1 MNKTIKNTIV
11 FTNGDSVVINEPIS
25 LPLKEKVMY
34 KIKNSDKNA
43 IISTSTG
50 ETVIPVN
57 NILFATSSPFNFEEM
72 ELDGCYEIY
81 FRSKDQYGNKRLY
94 RIHFVWIISTAK
106 YLFNTCLWIRLYNL
120 FFMFRQA
127 WSGSNKL
134 AMHVWGIAICL
145 FWLYPV
151 PGNVYGRNHIDHLLF
166 PNAEQSTIDQQAI

>member
-50 ETVIPVN
+50 ETVITVN

-72 ELDGCYEIY
+72 ELDGCYEI
-81 FRSKDQYGNKRLY
+81 
-94 RIHFVWIISTAK
+94 
-106 YLFNTCLWIRLYNL
+106 
-120 FFMFRQA
+120 
-127 WSGSNKL
+127 
-134 AMHVWGIAICL
+134 
-145 FWLYPV
+145 
-151 PGNVYGRNHIDHLLF
+151 
-166 PNAEQSTIDQQAI
+166 